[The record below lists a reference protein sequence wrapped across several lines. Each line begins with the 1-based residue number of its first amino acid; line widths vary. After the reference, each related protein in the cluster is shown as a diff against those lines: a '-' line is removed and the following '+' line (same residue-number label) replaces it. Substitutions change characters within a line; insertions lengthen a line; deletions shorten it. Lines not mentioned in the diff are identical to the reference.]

1 MAAGAEGSG
10 RRTRWTLG
18 SLTSRDL
25 SRGVAIVKENELSF
39 SNPDMYVFHSVL
51 VGFLGFLLAA
61 ATQPGVAQEGRTT
74 LSAVVV
80 DAQSGAP
87 VPNARVEA
95 VGVGVLATTDQQGV
109 FYLPGVPVVLRIEIR
124 RLGYHPLG
132 VTLNLTLEPEGMMSD
147 TTRLPD
153 ALPMRANQIE
163 LPELVVEAADPWI
176 DVDFTFKG
184 SYRRQNLVSRT
195 EIEKMPY
202 HMDVMLD
209 RAIGVRR
216 NNCPFDYYVDGKI
229 VPGDFVGSNVYNR
242 NPIDFSSIEVY
253 TLEGVGARSPGRSNI
268 PCGVIRLWS
277 VAYEVEH
284 VAKTRRAIRGS
295 RSDAAPPGYGD
306 VSGRV
311 IDSLGRPVGGV
322 IVTLLDDVGNAT
334 AASPTDDDGRYWIR
348 AQAPA
353 SYRIVTTHQDY
364 ETWTSSAFIL
374 EGREVVNVTLR

>member
-1 MAAGAEGSG
+1 
-10 RRTRWTLG
+10 
-18 SLTSRDL
+18 
-25 SRGVAIVKENELSF
+25 
-39 SNPDMYVFHSVL
+39 MYVSRAVL

-74 LSAVVV
+74 VSAVVV

-87 VPNARVEA
+87 VTNARVEA

-109 FYLPGVPVVLRIEIR
+109 FYLPGVPVVLRIEVR

-132 VTLNLTLEPEGMMSD
+132 VTLNLTLESGWVLSD
-147 TTRLPD
+147 TTRLLDP
-153 ALPMRANQIE
+153 LPMRAIPIE
-163 LPELVVEAADPWI
+163 LPEVSVEAPDPWI

-195 EIEKMPY
+195 EIEKIPY
-202 HMDVMLD
+202 HMDAMLD

-216 NNCPFDYYVDGKI
+216 HCSSFEYYVDGKPI
-229 VPGDFVGSNVYNR
+229 PGEFVGSNVYNR

-253 TLEGVGARSPGRSNI
+253 TLEGMGSRRRGQRNI

-284 VAKTRRAIRGS
+284 ISKARRAIRGS
-295 RSDAAPPGYGD
+295 QSDPAPEGYGD

-311 IDSLGRPVGGV
+311 IDSLGQPVGGV
-322 IVTLLDDVGNAT
+322 IVTLLDDVGTAT
-334 AASPTDDDGRYWIR
+334 AASATDENGHYWIR

-374 EGREVVNVTLR
+374 EGREVVSITLR